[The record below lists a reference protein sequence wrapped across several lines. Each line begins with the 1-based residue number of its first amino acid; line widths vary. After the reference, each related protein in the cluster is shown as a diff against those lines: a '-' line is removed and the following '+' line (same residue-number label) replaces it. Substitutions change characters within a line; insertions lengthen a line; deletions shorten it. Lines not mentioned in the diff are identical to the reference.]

1 MYMCMCCI
9 VMYRFTEQHLSYQAM
24 ADPTLPFPDLA
35 FRPTH
40 LVVNQKKTMP
50 FLPPMTGNGNG
61 DFSGELFFFPPH
73 DDDLRVRNL
82 SKVLKVRKQLQR
94 LGDRGQAHI
103 PSLSKVLRQFSDVVS
118 PTEMPMTWKIY
129 AFDDRKCDGK
139 IKKLFQDFDI

>member
-1 MYMCMCCI
+1 
-9 VMYRFTEQHLSYQAM
+9 
-24 ADPTLPFPDLA
+24 
-35 FRPTH
+35 
-40 LVVNQKKTMP
+40 
-50 FLPPMTGNGNG
+50 MTGNGNG
-61 DFSGELFFFPPH
+61 DFSGGLFFFPPH

-103 PSLSKVLRQFSDVVS
+103 PSLSKVLRQFSDAVS

>member
-1 MYMCMCCI
+1 
-9 VMYRFTEQHLSYQAM
+9 
-24 ADPTLPFPDLA
+24 
-35 FRPTH
+35 
-40 LVVNQKKTMP
+40 MP

-61 DFSGELFFFPPH
+61 DFSGGLFFFPPH

-139 IKKLFQDFDI
+139 NENAKTSKFDRKKYLNNEALHWD